1 MLEQLRDNTNI
12 TRRISLI
19 GQYSQHEFSKSIFQY
34 LLIQFEGDETLSL
47 LNFNRRLFLFI
58 FTKLNV

>member
-19 GQYSQHEFSKSIFQY
+19 GQFI
-34 LLIQFEGDETLSL
+34 
-47 LNFNRRLFLFI
+47 LNTNFRKVYFNI
-58 FTKLNV
+58 Y